1 MMATHDTVAVMPG
14 PRVTDRGTV
23 PGREPED
30 DPGDRGTVPGLEP
43 EDDPGDRGTVPGRE
57 PEDDPGDH
65 GSIRAT
71 ASRGN
76 MDCRVKPG
84 NDSTPLDA
92 GLWLAGQER

>member
-14 PRVTDRGTV
+14 SRVTDRGTV
-23 PGREPED
+23 PGLD
-30 DPGDRGTVPGLEP
+30 
-43 EDDPGDRGTVPGRE
+43 

-65 GSIRAT
+65 GSSRAT